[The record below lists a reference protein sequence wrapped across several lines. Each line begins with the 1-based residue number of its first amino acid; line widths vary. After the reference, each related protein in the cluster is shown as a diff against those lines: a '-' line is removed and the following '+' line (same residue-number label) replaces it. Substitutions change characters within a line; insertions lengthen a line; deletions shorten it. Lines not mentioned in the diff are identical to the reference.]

1 MVARS
6 IEDVRAYRRC
16 PLAYTLGGI
25 SGKDGIT
32 SHQCLDICL
41 GHAIHEAGNRRILGS
56 KVLLDEVVDSFRSKW
71 EEESKRIIGETID
84 MTDLGERCISNYMRF
99 VKEDDRDITYSG
111 VHSNLLLPG
120 GYLRIEV
127 DEVSV
132 KRNDVI
138 LCRYVTDTD
147 ILSKEDLRNDEGMG
161 LAAVWA
167 MEEMPGAVNIILRWR
182 FLMSGLQEEMP
193 VNRRNLEEMERS
205 VSDTLAEMETEE
217 SLFPRWSEDC
227 GKCIHR
233 RACPLFM
240 HDEVSDY
247 SNLTLD
253 EGRGMVDEYADLEEK
268 ISALKQ
274 RLTVLE
280 AKRDAAGRRI
290 VAFAD
295 ANGFMAVTGSEHKA
309 LVRHERK
316 AELPK
321 DKTELVALIRDIG
334 EYDRLSGVN
343 YSKLRSEITNGRAD
357 PRIMEKVDVVTVDRI
372 YLRRRDTL
380 PR

>member
-6 IEDVRAYRRC
+6 IEDVHAYRRC

-56 KVLLDEVVDSFRSKW
+56 KVLLDEVIDSFRSKW

-84 MTDLGERCISNYMRF
+84 MTDLGERCIYNYMRF

-167 MEEMPGAVNIILRWR
+167 MEEMPGAVNIVLRWR
-182 FLMSGLQEEMP
+182 FLVSGLQEEMP

-240 HDEVSDY
+240 HNEVSDY

-295 ANGFMAVTGSEHKA
+295 ANGFMAVTGSDHKA

-321 DKTELVALIRDIG
+321 DKTELVALIRNIG
-334 EYDRLSGVN
+334 EYERLSGVN

-380 PR
+380 LR

>member
-1 MVARS
+1 
-6 IEDVRAYRRC
+6 
-16 PLAYTLGGI
+16 
-25 SGKDGIT
+25 
-32 SHQCLDICL
+32 
-41 GHAIHEAGNRRILGS
+41 
-56 KVLLDEVVDSFRSKW
+56 
-71 EEESKRIIGETID
+71 
-84 MTDLGERCISNYMRF
+84 MTDLGERCISNYIRF

-132 KRNDVI
+132 KRNDIV

-167 MEEMPGAVNIILRWR
+167 MEEMPGAVNIVLRWR
-182 FLMSGLQEEMP
+182 FLVSGLQEEMP

-253 EGRGMVDEYADLEEK
+253 EGRRMVDEYADLEEK

-280 AKRDAAGRRI
+280 AKRDVAGRRI

-295 ANGFMAVTGSEHKA
+295 ANGFMAVTGSDHKA

-334 EYDRLSGVN
+334 EYERLSGVN

-357 PRIMEKVDVVTVDRI
+357 PRIMEKVNVVTVDRI

>member
-6 IEDVRAYRRC
+6 IEDVRTYRRC

-41 GHAIHEAGNRRILGS
+41 GHAIHEAGNRHILGS
-56 KVLLDEVVDSFRSKW
+56 KVLLDEVIDSFRSKW

-99 VKEDDRDITYSG
+99 VKEDDRDMTYSG

-167 MEEMPGAVNIILRWR
+167 MEEMPGAVNIVLRWR
-182 FLMSGLQEEMP
+182 FLVSGLQEEMP

-280 AKRDAAGRRI
+280 AKKDAAGRRI

-295 ANGFMAVTGSEHKA
+295 ANGFMAVTGSDHKA

-321 DKTELVALIRDIG
+321 DKTELVAIIRDIG